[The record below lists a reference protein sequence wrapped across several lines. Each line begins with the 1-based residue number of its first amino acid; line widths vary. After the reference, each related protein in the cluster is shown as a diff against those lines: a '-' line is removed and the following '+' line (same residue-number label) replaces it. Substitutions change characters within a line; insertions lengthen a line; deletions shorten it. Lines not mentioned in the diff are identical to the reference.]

1 MLTPTEVERQ
11 IEFERKQIRGGLEK
25 LRKDTK
31 GLEEKTYA
39 SATVYG
45 SVIISTI
52 VLNFIKHIDEK
63 KKKYKLGAA
72 GVNVKLHT
80 KCTYPVDSSIQALI
94 TSKVVFDHVFSPRK
108 VNHNVTNI
116 SIAIGHAIEAE
127 SQMAYYESFGPQLLD
142 TLKKNYWH
150 EAKGTEY
157 KRNCIQTLMNKR
169 DIVPWKAW
177 DKDTKN
183 VVGLWLL
190 DCLCESTTP
199 KNEMGWF
206 VKNLI
211 RKGRKTFLVL
221 EPTEK
226 LLEHQDELV
235 KCAELYSPLIKP
247 MLIPP
252 RNWSTLE
259 DGGYFLNDL
268 TRCYEMVRRG
278 HLLTQGETPIAFL
291 NKIQQVKYKVNPFIV
306 NVAKELEERKITVG
320 KFRPV
325 IDHVIPP
332 KPTDIATND
341 EARKAWKVEARTA
354 RNNQAN
360 EIRKSCR
367 TRMTM
372 NVVREFEGKDFYIPW
387 SFDYRGRTYPIPA
400 FLTPQ
405 DTDFGKSLLNFS
417 EGGEVNHD
425 AMSWLA
431 FQVATTYGLDKAS
444 MSERLAWVAKR
455 ENILLITRV
464 ATDPIGNI
472 SDWEA
477 ADEPWQFLAAC
488 EEYYAVV
495 LAVSRLHTHLPVA
508 TDATC
513 SGLQILA
520 GMARDKSTAK
530 MVNVLDSDKP
540 QDAYKVIA
548 EQSLPDIPD
557 RLKPYW
563 DRKATK
569 RCVMTI
575 PYNAKPFSNRLY
587 IREALKEKEIKV
599 DKDELTQCVN
609 AVRSAMNVIVP
620 GPMKVMKWI
629 ESEVTTAIKNG
640 AKFIKWETPSGFIVV
655 QKLMKHETKTIAT
668 QLMGRCEIKLQ
679 GAEKGVDLKHHKNA
693 TSPNLIHSYDA
704 SLLHLAIQK
713 FDKPVALIHDSVLCR
728 ANDMSNLSTLV
739 RETYLHLFAENE
751 PLKNFAREIKAENEP
766 PIIGDLEPEAV
777 INSTYFFC

>member
-1 MLTPTEVERQ
+1 MPTPIEVERQ
-11 IEFERKQIRGGLEK
+11 IDLERKQIRGGLEK

-31 GLEEKTYA
+31 NLEEKTYA

-45 SVIISTI
+45 SVAISEI
-52 VLNFIKHIDEK
+52 MIDLIDYIDKK
-63 KKKYKLGAA
+63 KKKYREQGCGKDMR
-72 GVNVKLHT
+72 LHGKYT
-80 KCTYPVDSSIQALI
+80 LPIDTDIQALLI
-94 TSKVVFDHVFSPRK
+94 AKVTFDHVFSPRK
-108 VNHNVTNI
+108 VNHNVSTI
-116 SIAIGHAIEAE
+116 SIAAGHAIEGEA
-127 SQMAYYESFGPQLLD
+127 QLTYYESHGPELLD

-150 EAKGTEY
+150 DAKGTEY
-157 KRNCIQTLMNKR
+157 KRKCIQTLMHKR
-169 DIVPWKAW
+169 DITPWCAW
-177 DKDTKN
+177 DKDTKMK
-183 VVGLWLL
+183 VGLWLL
-190 DCLCESTTP
+190 DCLIEST
-199 KNEMGWF
+199 GWF
-206 VKNLI
+206 EKLYIFKGNRQVLTLI
-211 RKGRKTFLVL
+211 PTETFL
-221 EPTEK
+221 K
-226 LLEHQDELV
+226 HQDEIV
-235 KCAELYSPLIKP
+235 KCAELYSPLQKP

-252 RNWSTLE
+252 RDWSTLQ

-278 HLLTQGETPIAFL
+278 YGGVIQGEIPIAFL

-306 NVAKELEERKITVG
+306 NVAKELEERGIAVG

-332 KPTDIATND
+332 KPADIDTND
-341 EARKAWKVEARTA
+341 IARKAWKVEARTA

-360 EIRKSCR
+360 EARKSCR

-372 NVVREFEGKDFYIPW
+372 NIVREFEGKAFYIPW

-405 DTDFGKSLLNFS
+405 CTDFGKSLLNFS
-417 EGGEVNHD
+417 EGGEVNEE
-425 AMSWLA
+425 AMTWLA

-472 SDWEA
+472 SDWEV

-587 IREALKEKEIKV
+587 IREALKEKEIQI
-599 DKDELTQCVN
+599 DKDELTQCVK

-629 ESEVTTAIKNG
+629 EKEVATAIKNG
-640 AKFIKWETPSGFIVV
+640 AKIIKWETPSGFIVV
-655 QKLMKHETKTIAT
+655 QHLMKHETKTIKT
-668 QLMGRCEIKLQ
+668 QLMGRCEINIQ
-679 GAEKGVDLKHHKNA
+679 GVEKGVDLSHHKNA

-704 SLLHLAIQK
+704 SLLHLAITK
-713 FDKPVALIHDSVLCR
+713 FDKPIALIHDSVLCR
-728 ANDMSNLSTLV
+728 ANDMSILSTLV
-739 RETYLHLFAENE
+739 RETYFHLFAKHE
-751 PLKNFAREIKAENEP
+751 PLKSFAREIKAENEP